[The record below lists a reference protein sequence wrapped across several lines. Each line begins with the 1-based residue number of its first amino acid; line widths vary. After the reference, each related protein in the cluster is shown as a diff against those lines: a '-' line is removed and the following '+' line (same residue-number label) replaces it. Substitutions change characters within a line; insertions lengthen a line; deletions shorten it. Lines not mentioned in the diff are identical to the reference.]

1 MRVLLLYPIFPKT
14 MLSFEKPMEYMGKKA
29 LLPPLGLITVA
40 AILPQ
45 EWEFKLVDH
54 NIRDVTEEEWSWA
67 ELVMISGMIVQKK
80 DFLEQVKESK
90 RRGKPVAVGGPY
102 PTSFLHEVQNSDAD
116 YLVLD
121 EGEMTIPPFLAALER
136 GEASGIFRSVEKPDI
151 TQTPMP
157 RYDLLELDAY
167 LEMSVQFSRGCPF
180 LCEFC
185 DIIVLYGRK
194 PRTKTPAQIIRE
206 LEYLYD
212 LGWRDQVFMVDD
224 NFIGNKR
231 NVKELLR
238 ELKVWMA
245 EKNYPFT
252 FYTEAS
258 VNLAKEQELMELM
271 VACNFISVFLGIESP
286 DESILASTKK
296 SQNLGN
302 PLSESVKAINQAGL
316 WIIAGFVIGF
326 DGEKLGTG
334 KRIVEF
340 VEQAAIPTAVLTMLQ
355 ALPNTALWHRLQ
367 KEGRLLEQSGDIN
380 QTTLM
385 NFVPTR
391 PVEEVAQEYVEAFWQ
406 LYEPKR
412 YLNRGIR
419 SLMNTEISKIQK
431 TIQKKRQ
438 GGSFTWKMFKVSIF
452 LFWKFGVTDRTR
464 WQFWSFL
471 FKIIWL
477 DSSQVKAAVQ
487 LYAFMEHF
495 ADYRQIIRHEINA
508 QLTAGK

>member
-1 MRVLLLYPIFPKT
+1 MF
-14 MLSFEKPMEYMGKKA
+14 SFEKPMEYMGKKA

-45 EWEFKLVDH
+45 EWEFKLVDR
-54 NIRDVTEEEWSWA
+54 NIRDATEEEWDWA
-67 ELVMISGMIVQKK
+67 ELVMLSAMIVQKK
-80 DFLEQVKESK
+80 DFLEQVQETK

-102 PTSFLHEVQNSDAD
+102 PTSFLHEVQNSGAD

-136 GEASGIFRSVEKPDI
+136 GEPNGIFRSVEKPDI
-151 TQTPMP
+151 TKTPIP

-206 LEYLYD
+206 LECLYD

-231 NVKELLR
+231 NVKQLLM
-238 ELKVWMA
+238 ELKVWM
-245 EKNYPFT
+245 EKKNYPFF

-271 VACNFISVFLGIESP
+271 VECNFIAVFLGIETP
-286 DESILASTKK
+286 DESVLASTKK
-296 SQNLGN
+296 SQNLGT
-302 PLSESVKAINQAGL
+302 PLNESVKAINKAGL

-326 DGEKLGTG
+326 DGEKSGIG

-340 VEQAAIPTAVLTMLQ
+340 VEQAAIPTALLAMLQ

-385 NFVPTR
+385 NFIPAR
-391 PVEEVAQEYVEAFWQ
+391 PVEEVAHEYVEAFWQ

-412 YLNRGIR
+412 YLNRALR
-419 SLMNTEISKIQK
+419 HLKNTEVSKIQK

-438 GGSFTWKMFKVSIF
+438 GGSFSWKMFKMSMFI
-452 LFWKFGVTDRTR
+452 FWKFGVVEQTR
-464 WQFWSFL
+464 WQFWSYL
-471 FKIIWL
+471 FKAIWL
-477 DSSQVKAAVQ
+477 NPSQVENSVR
-487 LYAFMEHF
+487 LYVFMEHF
-495 ADYRQIIRHEINA
+495 SDYRQIIRDQINA
-508 QLTAGK
+508 QLTASK